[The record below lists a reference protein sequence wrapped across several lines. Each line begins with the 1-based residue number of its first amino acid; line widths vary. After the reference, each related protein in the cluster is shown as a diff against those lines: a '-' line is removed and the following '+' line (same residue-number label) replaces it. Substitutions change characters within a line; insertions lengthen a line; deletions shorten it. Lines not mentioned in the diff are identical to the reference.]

1 MFVIDISRISF
12 GGLYARHLQLAC
24 FRWPVTFDYMG
35 GIVKHFCDADFDEY
49 QYLIDQQLVHV
60 SVILPVSPVATLG
73 GV

>member
-1 MFVIDISRISF
+1 MWEMFVIDISRISF

-49 QYLIDQQLVHV
+49 Q
-60 SVILPVSPVATLG
+60 
-73 GV
+73 